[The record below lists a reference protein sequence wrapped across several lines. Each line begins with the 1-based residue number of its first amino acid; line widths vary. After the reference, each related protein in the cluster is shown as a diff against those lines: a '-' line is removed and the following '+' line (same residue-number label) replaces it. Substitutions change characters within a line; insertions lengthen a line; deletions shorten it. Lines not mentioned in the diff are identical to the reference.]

1 MRKIPVK
8 TLIERFS
15 FSLPNRHFYLTVLVM
30 ASCCLLMGGS
40 LSHGA
45 ELYTAPAWMNKSSLI
60 NIPIIIDQV
69 NDLAG
74 IKLIVTYDK
83 DVLKFKEGQKT
94 PISQSLM
101 HIINDQ
107 KPGRLVI
114 VLAGARGVSGKDI
127 SFINLIF
134 TVEKPFKNP
143 GSTKLEIPEV
153 QLMTEQLKEI
163 PCTVR
168 AKTFLVSF

>member
-1 MRKIPVK
+1 M
-8 TLIERFS
+8 
-15 FSLPNRHFYLTVLVM
+15 VM
-30 ASCCLLMGGS
+30 ASCCLLIGAP

-45 ELYTAPAWMNKSSLI
+45 ELYTAPARMNNGSLI

-69 NDLAG
+69 NGLAG
-74 IKLIVTYDK
+74 LKLVITYDK

-114 VLAGARGVSGKDI
+114 VLAGARGVSGKNI
-127 SFINLIF
+127 SFINLTF
-134 TVEKPFKNP
+134 NVEKPFKNP

-153 QLMTEQLKEI
+153 QLMTEQLQEI

>member
-1 MRKIPVK
+1 MR
-8 TLIERFS
+8 LNLSIERS
-15 FSLPNRHFYLTVLVM
+15 FSLSHRHFTLAVMVM
-30 ASCCLLMGGS
+30 AFCCLLPGGA
-40 LSHGA
+40 LSYGA
-45 ELYTAPAWMNKSSLI
+45 ELYTSPARMNNGSLI

-69 NDLAG
+69 NGLAG
-74 IKLIVTYDK
+74 LKLVVAYDK

-107 KPGRLVI
+107 KPGHLVI
-114 VLAGARGVSGKDI
+114 VMAGAMGVSGKDL

-143 GSTKLEIPEV
+143 GSTKLEISEV
-153 QLMTEQLKEI
+153 QLMSDQLKDI